1 MSIKTWTSV
10 TITDQAGQP
19 KCITSATI
27 LEYNRNT
34 VFGVRLDG
42 KKLWLGRY
50 NTVEEAEKVKN
61 IINESLIEKR
71 RCDLRYLE
79 LDKI

>member
-1 MSIKTWTSV
+1 MLDVKNYGV
-10 TITDQAGQP
+10 TITDQAGQS
-19 KCITSATI
+19 KCIISATI

-42 KKLWLGRY
+42 KKLWLGKY
-50 NTVEEAEKVKN
+50 DTGEEAEKVKN
-61 IINESLIEKR
+61 IINASLIEKR

-79 LDKI
+79 LDKT

>member
-42 KKLWLGRY
+42 KKLWYG
-50 NTVEEAEKVKN
+50 NKF
-61 IINESLIEKR
+61 
-71 RCDLRYLE
+71 
-79 LDKI
+79 